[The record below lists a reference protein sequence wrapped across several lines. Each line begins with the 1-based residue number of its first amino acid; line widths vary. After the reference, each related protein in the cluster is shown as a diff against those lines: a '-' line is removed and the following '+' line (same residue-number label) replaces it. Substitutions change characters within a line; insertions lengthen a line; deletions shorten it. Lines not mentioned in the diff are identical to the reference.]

1 MNSNKRK
8 EDLLFMSEVD
18 YALNDRGRRL
28 SYLMLLMIVIMFC
41 AVLIWAK
48 VAVLDEVTRG
58 FGRVI
63 PSQRV
68 QEIQNLEGGILNEIF
83 VEEGQLVAK
92 DFILCRLN
100 NEQAASFYRDSVTKS
115 LEHRAAIARLM
126 AHVDN
131 LEEPVFEESLSL
143 RAPQLISDQK
153 RIFKADKHQLDL
165 EMSLLQGQYQQKEQE
180 ISEMKSKKKQLAA
193 RLYVARKQRNIAK
206 PLVKKQIHSELDYL
220 GLEQKVVEISGDL
233 ETLELSIPRIEL
245 AAKEAENRVE
255 QRKAEFIATCWEEI
269 NQRRQELNSIN
280 ETLSAGSDRVTRT
293 DVRSPVKGL
302 VKKILIN
309 TLGGVVQPG
318 QSIMEIVPIDDSLLV
333 EAEVKPADIA
343 FLHPGQ
349 KAVVKI
355 TAYDFSIYG
364 GLDGIVEHISADT
377 IEDERGENFY
387 LVKVRTQASGMV
399 YRGEKLP
406 IIPGMT
412 AQLDILTGKKSVLD
426 YLLKPILKVKQNAL
440 RER

>member
-1 MNSNKRK
+1 MKSNRRR

-28 SYLMLLMIVIMFC
+28 SYITLIAIVLL
-41 AVLIWAK
+41 LIATLVWAK
-48 VAVLDEVTRG
+48 IAVLDEVTRG

-63 PSQRV
+63 PSRRV
-68 QEIQNLEGGILNEIF
+68 QEIQNLEGGILSDIF
-83 VEEGQLVAK
+83 VEEGQIIEKGTV
-92 DFILCRLN
+92 LCRLH
-100 NEQAASFYRDSVTKS
+100 NEQAASFYRDAFSKS
-115 LEHRAAIARLM
+115 LENRAAIARLM
-126 AHVDN
+126 AHIDG
-131 LEEPVFEESLSL
+131 LEKPIFDDDLEQE
-143 RAPQLISDQK
+143 APLLISDQSRTFQAEK
-153 RIFKADKHQLDL
+153 YQL
-165 EMSLLQGQYQQKEQE
+165 EVEISLLENQYQQKKQE
-180 ISEMKSKKKQLAA
+180 ITELESQERQVAA
-193 RLYVARKQRNIAK
+193 SLNVARKQRNIAR
-206 PLVKKQIHSELDYL
+206 PLVKKRIHSELDYL
-220 GLEQKVVEISGDL
+220 ALEQKVLELSGNRS
-233 ETLELSIPRIEL
+233 TLKLSIPRIRL
-245 AAKEAENRVE
+245 AASEAQRRIE
-255 QRKAEFIATCWEEI
+255 QRKAEFLATSWEEI
-269 NQRRQELNSIN
+269 SARRQELNSIK
-280 ETLSAGSDRVTRT
+280 ETLSTGSDRVTRT
-293 DVRSPVKGL
+293 DVRSPVKGV
-302 VKKILIN
+302 VKKIMIN

-318 QSIMEIVPIDDSLLV
+318 ESIMEVIPIDDSLVV

-387 LVKVRTQASGMV
+387 LVKVRTQAKGMV

-412 AQLDILTGKKSVLD
+412 AQLDILTGKKSVLA